1 VGFALLLAL
10 STLAAFAALAVTV
23 RARLQGRAEQLVAA
37 TMLWNTLVVAPI
49 YVLGLT
55 HRLWPRSLAV
65 AALVTSLAA
74 LALASRGVGLRALA
88 RDTVAAGAGLLRM
101 PFDALALSARP
112 FRFVFVGVL
121 FTGLLLMYLA
131 LSATLGQQLAHWD
144 PLWYHDPMVGF
155 TIQNHGF
162 AMVDLPDTLQKI
174 NGYVRLGEMTQLWL
188 VIFSDRRLADLANV
202 LFAPAIAAATY
213 ALARRYTGRVPAIG
227 WGVATILMP
236 ACASYLHSTYVDP
249 QNAAL
254 VLGGIVFSTLER
266 PRLRDGALGALGLAL
281 AIGSK
286 GLALVSVPVVGAIGA
301 GVLLRTHWHGRRPAA
316 IAVVVGGAV
325 LVIGTAATTY
335 VRNYLA
341 FHNPLWP
348 DMRVDIPALHIHWPG
363 QGPWGSATAS
373 QGGLS
378 VNLNES
384 LPKLLDHLF
393 ALPWS
398 IKGMYYDQ
406 AVEYGVGVVWV
417 ALPLGAVAFLATFVV
432 ALRRRLGHFAA
443 DETPPPLALAVILGV
458 MIAGS
463 PALWGP
469 RYHTAHVALLFVL
482 VAWFTRRAA
491 WERLE
496 EAAVAAVLV
505 TSLMMFW
512 WTPEPRWWMTPERLA
527 ALVRKPALERELDH
541 DLGAPTLLATGLAR
555 EKELKPGTLL
565 VFDEHYS
572 GYPSLFWNNT
582 FSNRIK
588 YVRGGPGFLARAAQ
602 AGATWISLSPQDPQ
616 MAEARAA
623 GSGWQEVGELNPI
636 VPGFAFRR
644 VEPRP
649 PAPSPPTP
657 PPPLGPPPPARGAA
671 PTVAP
676 PGGPVQRRPPAP
688 GASSAGAPHDK
699 NGKHAERRRRRP
711 GSEVKR

>member
-1 VGFALLLAL
+1 VGFALLLVL
-10 STLAAFAALAVTV
+10 STLAAFAALAVAV
-23 RARLQGRAEQLVAA
+23 RARLRGRAALLVAA
-37 TMLWNTLVVAPI
+37 TMIWNALVVAPI
-49 YVLGLT
+49 YALGLT
-55 HRLWPRSLAV
+55 NRLWPRSLAV
-65 AALVTSLAA
+65 GALVTSLAA
-74 LALASRGVGLRALA
+74 LGLASRGVGFRQLA
-88 RDTVAAGAGLLRM
+88 RETVQAFAGLLRM

-121 FTGLLLMYLA
+121 FTGVLLIYLA
-131 LSATLGQQLAHWD
+131 LSAYFGQQLSHWD
-144 PLWYHDPMVGF
+144 PLWYHDPIVGF

-188 VIFSDRRLADLANV
+188 VIFSDRRLADLANL

-213 ALARRYTGRVPAIG
+213 TLARRYTSRVLAIG

-286 GLALVSVPVVGAIGA
+286 GLALVSVPIVGAIGA
-301 GVLLRTHWHGRRPAA
+301 VALLRTHWLARRRAA
-316 IAVVVGGAV
+316 IAVVVGGALFIV
-325 LVIGTAATTY
+325 ATAATTY
-335 VRNYLA
+335 LRNYFA

-348 DMRVDIPALHIHWPG
+348 DMRVEIPSLHIHWPG
-363 QGPWGSATAS
+363 EGPWGSAKGT
-373 QGGLS
+373 QGGGLP

-398 IKGMYYDQ
+398 VKGMYFDQ
-406 AVEYGVGVVWV
+406 AVEYGIGVVWV
-417 ALPLGAVAFLATFVV
+417 ALPLGVFAFLATLVV
-432 ALRRRLGHFAA
+432 ALRRRLGHLAA
-443 DETPPPLALAVILGV
+443 DEPAPPLAIAVILAV
-458 MIAGS
+458 MIVGS

-469 RYHTAHVALLFVL
+469 RYHTAAVSLLFVL
-482 VAWFTRRAA
+482 VAWFTRRPA

-496 EAAVAAVLV
+496 EPALAAVLV

-512 WTPEPRWWMTPERLA
+512 WTPEPRWWFTPERLA
-527 ALVRKPALERELDH
+527 ALSRKPALERELDH
-541 DLGAPTLLATGLAR
+541 DLGAPTLLAAGLAR
-555 EKELKPGTLL
+555 EKELKTGTLL

-572 GYPSLFWNNT
+572 GFPSLFWNNT

-588 YVRGGPGFLARAAQ
+588 YLKGGAGFLARAAQ
-602 AGATWISLSPQDPQ
+602 AGATWICLSPQDSQ
-616 MAEARAA
+616 LAEARAP

-636 VPGFAFRR
+636 VPAFAFRR
-644 VEPRP
+644 VEVRP
-649 PAPSPPTP
+649 VVKPAPAAAHPVAPPP
-657 PPPLGPPPPARGAA
+657 PPPL
-671 PTVAP
+671 
-676 PGGPVQRRPPAP
+676 PPAP
-688 GASSAGAPHDK
+688 PRSPGAPAVRPGAVRGVFRGGPHGK
-699 NGKHAERRRRRP
+699 NGQHERRQRKPRP
-711 GSEVKR
+711 EVER